1 MSNRKRYLDAA
12 DVARLNLR
20 RYLDTAFRRSAPD
33 PALLPVALVSEA
45 EEEARERR
53 DLWLEGHGG

>member
-12 DVARLNLR
+12 DVARLR
-20 RYLDTAFRRSAPD
+20 RKPALD